1 LAASFCC
8 DHGVVTHLSISTKS
22 IMKTNRIIW
31 AVMLSTLLFACK
43 KEDITPDPVPNPNP
57 VTSSMVIKFDHVWGP
72 NRTSWRL
79 NEMRVHPSTGD
90 TSTFTVLNY
99 YISNVRLRKA
109 DGSEYVQP
117 ESYHLVRLQPNAG
130 LADLKLNNVP
140 VGDYTAITYTIGVD
154 STRNVSGVQE
164 GALSPSNGMF
174 WSWNTG
180 YIFVKAEGT
189 TPHAVN
195 GNFRYHIGGFSGAN
209 NAIRTVTHT
218 FNGGTLRVRQNAEPS
233 LHMFVNVARFWHGG
247 IRLSSVNNVHMPGAN
262 AVLLADNFRDAF
274 VFDHL
279 HN

>member
-1 LAASFCC
+1 
-8 DHGVVTHLSISTKS
+8 
-22 IMKTNRIIW
+22 MKTNRIIW

-43 KEDITPDPVPNPNP
+43 KEDITPEPNPDP
-57 VTSSMVIKFDHVWGP
+57 VTSSMVIEFDHVWGP
-72 NRTSWRL
+72 NLAAWRL
-79 NEMRVHPSTGD
+79 NEMWVHPSTGD
-90 TSTFTVLNY
+90 TSTFNVLNY

-117 ESYHLVRLQPNAG
+117 ESYHLVQLQPNAG
-130 LADLKLNNVP
+130 LSELKLNNIP
-140 VGDYTAITYTIGVD
+140 VGDYSAITYTIGVD
-154 STRNVSGVQE
+154 SIRNVSGLQE

-189 TPHAVN
+189 TPHAAN

-209 NAIRTVTHT
+209 NAIRTATHT
-218 FNGGTLRVRQNAEPS
+218 FNGSTLRVRQNAEPS
-233 LHMFVNVARFWHGG
+233 LHMFVNVAHFWHGG
-247 IRLSSVNNVHMPGAN
+247 IRLSTMNNVHMPGTN

-274 VFDHL
+274 VFDHV